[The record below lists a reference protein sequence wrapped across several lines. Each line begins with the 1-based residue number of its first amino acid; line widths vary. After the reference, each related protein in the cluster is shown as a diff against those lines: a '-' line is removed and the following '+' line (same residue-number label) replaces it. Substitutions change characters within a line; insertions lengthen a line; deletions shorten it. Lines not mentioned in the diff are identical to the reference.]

1 MMQPRTG
8 LAVTILS
15 FFMLVAASCK
25 DGGDANQAT
34 KANEV
39 QGSIVGPIDR
49 GAPGNPRG
57 PTDPS
62 R

>member
-1 MMQPRTG
+1 MPLQTA

-15 FFMLVAASCK
+15 FFMLVAVSCK
-25 DGGDANQAT
+25 DADDAKQAT
-34 KANEV
+34 KANEL
-39 QGSIVGPIDR
+39 QGSIAGPIDR

>member
-1 MMQPRTG
+1 MQLRTA

-15 FFMLVAASCK
+15 LFMLVAVSCK
-25 DGGDANQAT
+25 DAGDANQAT
-34 KANEV
+34 KANEL
-39 QGSIVGPIDR
+39 QGSIAGPIDR

>member
-1 MMQPRTG
+1 MQLQTA

-15 FFMLVAASCK
+15 FFVLVAVSCK
-25 DGGDANQAT
+25 DAGDANQAT
-34 KANEV
+34 KANEL
-39 QGSIVGPIDR
+39 QGSIAGPIDR